1 MTLNDH
7 LAVALKDARLSN
19 ARQINQVRAVGA
31 GAFTIVLLANVYVLG
46 AEDLSLTLIPTS
58 IYFLMSLAFAFGS
71 KVSPFVTQ
79 LSRFAIPVY
88 DMPTVFIIQM
98 INMETSPN
106 PGNISEFSIAIFVCL
121 LLLSA
126 YTLSA
131 RHIFISLGVAIIF
144 EQLLQKNAGIELG
157 ARIFSPLI
165 FCLTTWI
172 CVWSGSNRLK
182 LVETVALAN
191 VRRLRLQRYFSPGVG
206 EILEERDEDSLALG
220 KDCEL
225 SIIFVDIRGFTSL
238 SERLSSREVIEIL
251 NTYHA
256 HMVEVIFRHGG
267 TLDKYLGDG
276 LIAYFNAPVGQED
289 HAERAVSCALDME
302 KEMSEINSWL
312 ASKGR
317 DPIKVG
323 IGVHT
328 GGAIVGDIGAPH
340 RREFTAIGSA
350 VNVTS
355 RLEGMTK
362 KVGRTIV
369 ISATTAGL
377 VTGVDWE
384 ELGSFPIRG
393 CAEPMSLFSPKS
405 GGEVSPKN

>member
-1 MTLNDH
+1 MNLNDH
-7 LAVALKDARLSN
+7 LAVALRDARLSN

-31 GAFTIVLLANVYVLG
+31 GAFTAALSVNVYIFG
-46 AEDLSLTLIPTS
+46 AVDQSLILVPTS
-58 IYFLMSLAFAFGS
+58 IYFLMALTLAFGS
-71 KVSPFVTQ
+71 KVSPTVLK

-88 DMPTVFIIQM
+88 DMPTVFVIQL
-98 INMETSPN
+98 INIETNPN
-106 PGNISEFSIAIFVCL
+106 PGNVSEFSIALFVCL

-126 YTLSA
+126 YTLNA
-131 RHIFISLGVAIIF
+131 RYLFISTAMAVILQ
-144 EQLLQKNAGIELG
+144 QLLQEKAEIDMGGRL
-157 ARIFSPLI
+157 FSPVVFGLA
-165 FCLTTWI
+165 TWI
-172 CVWSGSNRLK
+172 CAWSGGNRLK

-191 VRRLRLQRYFSPGVG
+191 ARRLRLQRYFSPGVG
-206 EILEERDEDSLALG
+206 EILEERDEDSLSLG

-225 SIIFVDIRGFTSL
+225 TIIFVDIRGFTSL
-238 SERLSSREVIEIL
+238 SEQLSSREVIEIL

-289 HAERAVSCALDME
+289 HAERAVACALDME
-302 KEMSEINSWL
+302 KEMVEVNAWL
-312 ASKGR
+312 ESKGKKS
-317 DPIKVG
+317 IKVG

-340 RREFTAIGSA
+340 RREFTVIGSA

-362 KVGRTIV
+362 EVGRTIV
-369 ISATTAGL
+369 VSNVTADL
-377 VTGVDWE
+377 VEEVEWE
-384 ELGSFPIRG
+384 ALGSFPIRG
-393 CAEPMSLFSPKS
+393 CAKPMLLFSPQINS
-405 GGEVSPKN
+405 